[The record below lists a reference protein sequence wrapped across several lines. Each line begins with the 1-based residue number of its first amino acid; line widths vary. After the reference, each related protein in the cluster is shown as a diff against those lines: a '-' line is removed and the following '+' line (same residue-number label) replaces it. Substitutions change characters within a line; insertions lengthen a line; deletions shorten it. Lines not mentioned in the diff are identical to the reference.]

1 MLVGI
6 VATLLVFM
14 FRFVKMKAITLILIA
29 ITRYGKF
36 YNWYLVTINA
46 EKCPLFIS
54 SYFIQNNVWVC
65 VGNFS
70 GIHDGTNFY
79 ESYFFVSF
87 LTFPR
92 ISVLFSLQRIEFS
105 FFYGSANSKLFVSF
119 SLGQF
124 LTVYFWR
131 MLKSNISVSW
141 NLIDCKS
148 TGSKYSYFRKSW
160 VLVLQKFQIE
170 S

>member
-46 EKCPLFIS
+46 EKCPLFIT

-65 VGNFS
+65 VGNFF

-105 FFYGSANSKLFVSF
+105 FFLRKRQFKAFYFIFVGTISNCLF
-119 SLGQF
+119 
-124 LTVYFWR
+124 
-131 MLKSNISVSW
+131 LKNA
-141 NLIDCKS
+141 
-148 TGSKYSYFRKSW
+148 
-160 VLVLQKFQIE
+160 
-170 S
+170 

>member
-1 MLVGI
+1 MVI
-6 VATLLVFM
+6 
-14 FRFVKMKAITLILIA
+14 
-29 ITRYGKF
+29 
-36 YNWYLVTINA
+36 INA

-70 GIHDGTNFY
+70 GIRNGTNFY

-92 ISVLFSLQRIEFS
+92 ISVLFSLRRIEFS
-105 FFYGSANSKLFVSF
+105 FFNWNSNSKFFASF

-124 LTVYFWR
+124 LTVCFCR
-131 MLKSNISVSW
+131 MFKSNISVSW

-148 TGSKYSYFRKSW
+148 MISKYSYFRKSW

>member
-29 ITRYGKF
+29 ITRYAKF

-65 VGNFS
+65 VGNFF

-105 FFYGSANSKLFVSF
+105 FFLRKRQFKAFCFIFVGTISNCLF
-119 SLGQF
+119 
-124 LTVYFWR
+124 
-131 MLKSNISVSW
+131 LKNA
-141 NLIDCKS
+141 
-148 TGSKYSYFRKSW
+148 
-160 VLVLQKFQIE
+160 
-170 S
+170 